1 MSRVTTQATTIRPF
15 REGDR
20 EPVRQLLERL
30 PNFTA
35 EEVATALELAD
46 EFLAEGEASGYLPFV
61 LEDETGGAAVR
72 GYVCVGP
79 TPLTDGTFDLY
90 WVAVDL
96 AAQGRGYGRALL
108 AFAEDEVRRRGGRLL
123 LIETSSQES
132 YGATVRFY
140 ERAGY
145 ALEARVR
152 NFYRPGDDKIIFAK
166 SLR

>member
-1 MSRVTTQATTIRPF
+1 MVTIRLF
-15 REGDR
+15 HGADR
-20 EPVRQLLERL
+20 ERVRQILAGL

-46 EFLAEGEASGYLPFV
+46 EYLSAGEASGYLPFV
-61 LEDETGGAAVR
+61 LAEERDDGETVW

-90 WVAVDL
+90 WVAVDS
-96 AAQGRGYGRALL
+96 AAQGKGYGRALL
-108 AFAEDEVRRRGGRLL
+108 AFAEDEARHRDGRLL
-123 LIETSSQES
+123 LIETSSQAS

-152 NFYRPGDDKIIFAK
+152 DFYRIGDDKIIFAK
-166 SLR
+166 RLR